1 MYLFRTVLL
10 ILLIVGIW
18 LVAGCSA
25 ENTPEGEA
33 QDSTPEPA
41 VSGPSQPLPDRT
53 PHKMA
58 YFGDL
63 HVHTSWSSDAWA
75 MGNRVGP
82 ADAYR
87 FARGEAVMLPTG
99 FETQL
104 PEPLDF
110 VALTDH
116 AEGFDAR
123 GICMNEAHPEYASAA
138 CESVR
143 NPPQLS
149 DAYFERVLAQG
160 GVRPRDRHQV
170 LCADVARCEAAER
183 DTWREV
189 QAVANAFND
198 PGRFTTLIGYEF
210 SSMLPQGG
218 MLHRNVIFRGE
229 TVTPYAVAATH
240 VVDHADFFQQLEAGC
255 QGDCEVL
262 TIPHNTNY
270 SWGVM
275 FSRTDE
281 DGSEF
286 SEEELTR
293 RAKIE
298 RLAEVTQMKGNSE
311 CLFGVG
317 TTDEDCN
324 FEPMFEACQPGQE
337 HRCVKEASFV
347 RNALLDGID
356 MASSGS
362 TNPFKLGMIGS
373 TDTHST
379 NPGDTDA
386 ENLARF
392 RQAKGNAEA
401 LEQIFQQNHPVAG
414 PVRRFSEG
422 GLAAVWAES
431 NTRADIFDALQ
442 RREAFATSG
451 TRMRLRFFAGDLPAD
466 LAESGDLSAA
476 YATGVPMGGDLESS
490 GEPRFWAWATQ
501 DPRGAT
507 LDRIQVVKG
516 WVADGEQQHQVW
528 DVACAGGRA
537 PGEDGR
543 CPDTSA
549 DVDPATCERLDD
561 SGAAELSAV
570 FTDPDYDASQHAF
583 YYLRVLENPSCRWTT
598 WFANSAGIEPPEDLP
613 TTVQNRGWS
622 SPIWVQPEP

>member
-1 MYLFRTVLL
+1 MLL
-10 ILLIVGIW
+10 NRGVVLIVGSW
-18 LVAGCSA
+18 LVAACTGESETEAGDQGAGVHVPAPA
-25 ENTPEGEA
+25 ERTEL
-33 QDSTPEPA
+33 
-41 VSGPSQPLPDRT
+41 PLRVAE
-53 PHKMA
+53 KEA

-63 HVHTSWSSDAWA
+63 HVHTSWSSDSWA

-87 FARGEAVMLPTG
+87 FARGEPVMLPTG
-99 FETQL
+99 IETQL

-116 AEGFDAR
+116 AEGFDVR
-123 GICMNEAHPEYASAA
+123 GMCMRPGHPEYASEA

-149 DAYFERVLAQG
+149 DSYFQAVLAQG
-160 GVRPRDRHQV
+160 GLRPRSRHKV
-170 LCADVARCEAAER
+170 LCKDLTVCQAAER

-189 QAVANAFND
+189 QAVANEFDD

-229 TVTPYAVAATH
+229 AVTPYAVAATH
-240 VVDHADFFQQLEAGC
+240 VVDHADFFEQLDMGC

-281 DGSEF
+281 DGSDF
-286 SEEELTR
+286 TDEELKR

-324 FEPMFEACQPGQE
+324 FEPMFKPCQPGE
-337 HRCVKEASFV
+337 EYRCASEASFV

-356 MASSGS
+356 MADEGR

-373 TDTHST
+373 TDTHSS

-386 ENLARF
+386 QNMARF
-392 RQAKGNAEA
+392 RPVKGNAEA
-401 LEQIFQQNHPVAG
+401 LKQIFRQDHPIAG
-414 PVRRFSEG
+414 PLRRFSEG

-451 TRMRLRFFAGDLPAD
+451 SRMRIRFFGGNLPQD
-466 LAESGDLSAA
+466 LAATGDVAAA
-476 YATGVPMGGDLESS
+476 YASGVPMGGDLDGGSV
-490 GEPRFWAWATQ
+490 PRFWAWAVQ

-507 LDRIQVVKG
+507 LDRIQIVKG
-516 WVADGEQQHQVW
+516 WVAEGEQQHRVW
-528 DVACAGGRA
+528 DVACAGGRTPEA
-537 PGEDGR
+537 DGR
-543 CPDTSA
+543 CPDTAAS
-549 DVDPATCERLDD
+549 VDLATCTRRDD
-561 SGAAELSAV
+561 SGASELSAG
-570 FTDPDYDASQHAF
+570 FTDPDCQAGQHAF
-583 YYLRVLENPSCRWTT
+583 YYVRVLENPSCRWTT
-598 WFANSAGIEPPEDLP
+598 WFANSAGIEAPEDVSP
-613 TTVQNRGWS
+613 TVQNRGWS
-622 SPIWVQPEP
+622 SPIWIQPD